1 MCEFVNVRICEY
13 ENYHEI
19 MRNMAVQKINND
31 SGVWLSTLQH
41 EEPDSDQVRLSDAE
55 KQAINHEISLVPYK
69 KAAVIEALKIVQRHR
84 GWVSDACV
92 EAIGGYLQMS
102 AAEVD
107 SVATFYNLIFRKPV
121 GRHVILL
128 CDSISCYV
136 MAYEALYEALQQTLK
151 IKFGE
156 TTPNNQFTLL
166 PNCCLGCCD
175 HAPALMIDEDLYQ
188 DVKVEAL
195 DEILKKYE

>member
-1 MCEFVNVRICEY
+1 M
-13 ENYHEI
+13 
-19 MRNMAVQKINND
+19 
-31 SGVWLSTLQH
+31 
-41 EEPDSDQVRLSDAE
+41 SDQRQHSNSTTWPSSPQGEGSSVMLSE
-55 KQAINHEISLVPYK
+55 QEIQAINHEIQLVPYK
-69 KAAVIEALKIVQRHR
+69 KAAVIEALKIVQQHR
-84 GWVSDACV
+84 GWISDESV
-92 EAIGGYLQMS
+92 EAIAGHLEMS
-102 AAEVD
+102 PAEVD

-136 MAYEALYEALQQTLK
+136 MGYKKLQEALLQKLK

-156 TTPNNQFTLL
+156 TTIDQRFTLL

-175 HAPALMIDEDLYQ
+175 HAPALMINEDLHQ
-188 DVKVEAL
+188 DVTEEML